1 LVLKQPTER
10 DDARTV
16 TTSTPLA
23 ALRLGEERPGWS
35 PARLARVR
43 AAVDAGT
50 YRVPPEL
57 VAEALLASS
66 LLGPAPSPDALGRAC

>member
-1 LVLKQPTER
+1 LVLKQPTR
-10 DDARTV
+10 GDDGEAV

-35 PARLARVR
+35 ASRLARVR
-43 AAVDAGT
+43 ASVHAGT
-50 YRVPPEL
+50 YRAPAEL

-66 LLGPAPSPDALGRAC
+66 LLGVAPNPEAVGWAC